1 MKKLLLLLTIM
12 LISVILQGQVSK
24 TVTDLSPGGLINKL
38 TVSELTSVT
47 NLTLSGTIDARD
59 FFQIR
64 EKMTRLA
71 VIDLTNVTV
80 AEYTGIE
87 GAQSGELLTFP
98 ANALPGGAFIA
109 MANLTSVTLPATIT
123 SIGNGSFQN
132 NGKLSFINIPSS
144 LTSIGVH
151 AFVNCKSL
159 TAITIPASV
168 ASIGTNAF
176 SESNIQVGV
185 AAENLQYSSAE
196 GVLFNKDQSLLIYCP
211 ASKSG
216 NYIIPSTVKSISDY
230 AFFTCAEL
238 TAVTIP
244 ETVTAIGYWVFSKCS
259 GLISVNIP
267 SAVTT
272 IGESAFLECS
282 SLASIDI
289 PGSVTSIG
297 MSAFAGCSSLS
308 SVTLPES
315 ITTIAKNTFTFCT
328 ALTSVRIPGSVTSI
342 ESNAFN
348 NCTSLTSV
356 TIPQSVTSIGI
367 GAFSRCPGLTSVAIP
382 ESVTA
387 IATQTF
393 SRCTALTS
401 LIIPGSVSSIGSNA
415 FSECTGLK
423 SVSIPNSVTSIGEN
437 AFNLCTQLTSV
448 YAYPTSPVSLPSAYV
463 FGGVNKNTCTLY
475 VPAGSKE
482 LYQVASVWS
491 SFTRMEN
498 ISPLSQRDIK
508 TRKVTLWPNPA
519 KDMITIAAEKGL
531 VHIYNSTGGLAM
543 SQSLENS
550 KVINIRQLH
559 PGAYVVVINGES
571 FKMIKK

>member
-1 MKKLLLLLTIM
+1 MIILV
-12 LISVILQGQVSK
+12 SVTMQGQVSK
-24 TVTDLSPGGLINKL
+24 SVTDLSPGGLITKL
-38 TVSELTSVT
+38 TATELTSIT

-59 FFQIR
+59 FFQLR

-71 VIDLTNVTV
+71 VIDLTNVIV
-80 AEYTGIE
+80 AAYTGTG
-87 GAQSGELLTFP
+87 GAQSGALLTFP

-109 MANLTSVTLPATIT
+109 MANLTSVTLPATII

-132 NGKLSFINIPSS
+132 NGKLNFVNIPPS
-144 LTSIGVH
+144 LTLIGDL
-151 AFVNCKSL
+151 AFSNCKSL
-159 TAITIPASV
+159 TALTIPASV

-176 SESNIQVGV
+176 KESTIQVTV

-216 NYIIPSTVKSISDY
+216 NYIIPTAVKNISDC
-230 AFFTCAEL
+230 AFFTCARL
-238 TAVTIP
+238 TSVTIP
-244 ETVTAIGYWVFSKCS
+244 ESVTTIGCKVFSNCT

-267 SAVTT
+267 KAVTT
-272 IGESAFLECS
+272 IGESAFIDCS

-308 SVTLPES
+308 SVCIPES

-328 ALTSVRIPGSVTSI
+328 ALTSVRIPGSVTAI
-342 ESNAFN
+342 EANAFN
-348 NCTSLTSV
+348 NCPSLTSV

-382 ESVTA
+382 ESVTT
-387 IATQTF
+387 IATHTF
-393 SRCTALTS
+393 SRSTSLTS
-401 LIIPGSVSSIGSNA
+401 IIIPGSVTSIGSNA

-423 SVSIPNSVTSIGEN
+423 SVTIPNSVSSIGEN
-437 AFNLCTQLTSV
+437 AFNLCTQLSAV
-448 YAYPTSPVSLPSAYV
+448 YAYPTSPVSLPSANV

-482 LYQVASVWS
+482 LYQAASVWS
-491 SFTRMEN
+491 SFTRVEN

-508 TRKVTLWPNPA
+508 TQKVTLWPNPA

-531 VHIYNSTGGLAM
+531 VHIYNATGGLVM

-550 KVINIRQLH
+550 KVINISQLH